1 MRIGVVGTGIAGL
14 GAAYALSRAHD
25 VELFEEADWIG
36 GHTHTI
42 VHDVGGKSLALDTGF
57 IVMNERNY
65 PNLVRLF
72 RELGVRTQDSE
83 MSLSVSCESC
93 GIQYSGRRPFAQP
106 ANALRPSF
114 LRMLTDIVRF
124 LRQDHSDVSDEVTLE
139 QYARDRQYSYEFQRH
154 FLIPLAAAIWSTPPA
169 GALAFPAAYALRFFD
184 NHGLLTPRY
193 GLLGPRMNWRTVVG
207 GSHTYVRAILD
218 RIDAPIHIKTPVRTL
233 RRTLDGVSL
242 TTAAGRSFSF
252 DKVVIA
258 THPDQ
263 ALRLLADPSDQEQR
277 ILGSFRFAAN
287 ETVLHTDAR
296 FLPRPAARASWN
308 YQLLDCHQPSAQ
320 PTMTY
325 YLNRLQSLDEAQ
337 DYCVT
342 LNREREIPEDA
353 VIARVVYEHP
363 QYTAESLRAQQ
374 ELPSLNGQR
383 HTAFCG
389 AYQGFG
395 FHEDGLVSGLRA
407 AAAHGVSW

>member
-1 MRIGVVGTGIAGL
+1 MKIGVVGTGIAGL
-14 GAAYALSRAHD
+14 GAAYALSRSHH
-25 VELFEEADWIG
+25 VELFEAADWIG

-42 VHDVGGKSLALDTGF
+42 THQVGGRSLPLDTGF

-72 RELGVRTQDSE
+72 RELGVRTRDSE
-83 MSLSVSCESC
+83 MSFSVSCEAC
-93 GIQYSGRRPFAQP
+93 GIEYSGRRPFAQP
-106 ANALRPSF
+106 ANALRPAF
-114 LRMLTDIVRF
+114 LRMLADIVRF
-124 LRQDHSDVSDEVTLE
+124 MRQDHADISNEVTLE
-139 QYARDRQYSYEFQRH
+139 QYARDHRYSDEFQRH
-154 FLIPLAAAIWSTPPA
+154 FLIPLTAAIWSTAPA

-193 GLLGPRMNWRTVVG
+193 GVLGPRMDWKTVVG
-207 GSHTYVRAILD
+207 GSHTYVRAILERTD
-218 RIDAPIHIKTPVRTL
+218 MPVHISTPVRAV
-233 RRTLDGVSL
+233 RRSLDGVSI
-242 TTAAGRSFSF
+242 TAASGQSFWF

-263 ALRLLADPSDQEQR
+263 ALRLLEDPSDDEQR
-277 ILGSFRFAAN
+277 VLGSFRFAAN

-296 FLPRPAARASWN
+296 FLPGATARASWN
-308 YQLLDCHQPSAQ
+308 YQLSDCRRPSAR
-320 PTMTY
+320 PAMTY
-325 YLNRLQSLDEAQ
+325 YLNRLQGLDEPH

-342 LNREREIPEDA
+342 LNRENEISEDA
-353 VIARVVYEHP
+353 VIARMVYEHP
-363 QYTAESLRAQQ
+363 KYTSESLMAQQ
-374 ELPSLNGQR
+374 ELPGLNGHR